1 MKKNNSLNGCF
12 IPFTK
17 EITCCLSHIK
27 KKTKLTQYVPFSG
40 NSIALHLDVLEA
52 MLRTPM
58 CLTKQT

>member
-1 MKKNNSLNGCF
+1 MGVSFLLQKRLHAVC
-12 IPFTK
+12 
-17 EITCCLSHIK
+17 HILK

-40 NSIALHLDVLEA
+40 NSIALYLDVLEA